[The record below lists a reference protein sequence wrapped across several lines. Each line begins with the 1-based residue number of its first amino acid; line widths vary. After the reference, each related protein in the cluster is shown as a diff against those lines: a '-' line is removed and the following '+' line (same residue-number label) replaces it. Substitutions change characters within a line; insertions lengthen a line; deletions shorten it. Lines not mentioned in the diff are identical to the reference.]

1 MKAFSKNIFL
11 ALLPVAVIFVVYI
24 GDTIFFISAGV
35 VEELV
40 WLREFL
46 LFGAIVGFV
55 PLLASIKVFRPT
67 ETTKKFRVLLLAV
80 LTFFAVSYLSPLII
94 SPVFGVITSY
104 ALMSILFSVISIIG
118 LIQLRDL
125 IFFKQ
130 RKNTART
137 FAILMISIALVS
149 IYGGLS
155 AQDFQQIFRPT
166 LNVAMVPI
174 LFAVF
179 NSFRVSWIAY
189 LSKKQK
195 YLVLLACMIVVGG
208 SVMLQKVV
216 IDSNLNEYS
225 YTVDIFVR
233 LATGT
238 ISIYSFFGMI
248 GLLLYLPTATLF
260 DRKIRDIES
269 LQSLSR
275 AVSSVLDVDKL
286 TEMIS
291 EFTAE
296 YSNSQYSWLVLKEKG
311 EEQFYLSSSY
321 GLTQKQRDNMNFSI
335 NAGTSGLIYKSGE
348 PLISQD
354 VGREESTK
362 HLRAWNSSVKSLIGY
377 PLISESGVMGILY
390 AAKNEE
396 YGFDN
401 DDIDLLGAFTNHIV
415 IALENARLVESSL
428 EKERLEHELRLAH
441 EVQLNLLPKEVPS
454 LPEGFDLAAAS
465 MPANEVGGDYFDFI
479 EIDDDRIG
487 IVIGDV
493 SGKGTSAA
501 FYMAE
506 IKGMIQAYSR
516 IYDSPCKILC
526 DVNRALYGNMD
537 SRSFISLTY
546 AILDTK
552 KRSMKYA
559 RAGHM
564 PVLYYSRENDR
575 WTDLKP
581 KGIGLG
587 MDRGKIF
594 DEVIEEKE
602 QKLKSGELYYFY
614 TDGVSDAMNE
624 DQEEFGEE
632 NIKKSLINSYE
643 LSSEE
648 TKANLITDI
657 WTHIGNQSVHDDVT
671 MIIMKIK

>member
-1 MKAFSKNIFL
+1 LKAFSKNIFL
-11 ALLPVAVIFVVYI
+11 ALLPIAVIIVVYI

-46 LFGAIVGFV
+46 LFSAVVGFV
-55 PLLASIKVFRPT
+55 PLLASIKALRPT

-80 LTFFAVSYLSPLII
+80 LTFFAVSFLSPVVIA
-94 SPVFGVITSY
+94 PAFGVITSY

-137 FAILMISIALVS
+137 FAVLMISIALVS

-155 AQDFQQIFRPT
+155 AQDFNQM
-166 LNVAMVPI
+166 LNIAMVPI
-174 LFAVF
+174 GFAVF

-208 SVMLQKVV
+208 SVTLQKVV

-225 YTVDIFVR
+225 YTINIFVR

-296 YSNSQYSWLVLKEKG
+296 YSNAQYSWLVLKEKG

-321 GLTQKQRDNMNFSI
+321 GLTRKQRDNMNFSI
-335 NAGTSGLIYKSGE
+335 SAGTSGQIYRSGE
-348 PLISQD
+348 PLISLD

-362 HLRAWNSSVKSLIGY
+362 HLTAWNSSVKSLIGY

-415 IALENARLVESSL
+415 IALENAKLVESSL

-441 EVQLNLLPKEVPS
+441 DVQLNLLPKDVPS
-454 LPEGFDLAAAS
+454 LPEGIDLAAAS

-479 EIDDDRIG
+479 EIDDDRMG

-516 IYDSPCKILC
+516 IYDSPRKILC

-564 PVLYYSRENDR
+564 PVLYYNRKNDR

-594 DEVIEEKE
+594 EEVIEEKD

-624 DQEEFGEE
+624 DQQEFGEE
-632 NIKKSLINSYE
+632 NIKKSLTDSYE

-648 TKANLITDI
+648 MKANLISDI

>member
-1 MKAFSKNIFL
+1 MKAFNKNIFL
-11 ALLPVAVIFVVYI
+11 AFLPIAVIIIVYI
-24 GDTIFFISAGV
+24 GDAIFYISAGV
-35 VEELV
+35 VEGLV
-40 WLREFL
+40 WFREFL
-46 LFGAIVGFV
+46 LFGAVVGFV
-55 PLLASIKVFRPT
+55 PLLSSIKVLRPT
-67 ETTKKFRVLLLAV
+67 ATTKKFIVLLLAV
-80 LTFFAVSYLSPLII
+80 LSFFAVSFLSPALIA
-94 SPVFGVITSY
+94 PAFGLITSY
-104 ALMSILFSVISIIG
+104 AVMSILFSLISIIG
-118 LIQLRDL
+118 LIQIRDL

-130 RKNTART
+130 RKNTARV
-137 FAILMISIALVS
+137 FAVLMISIALVS

-155 AQDFQQIFRPT
+155 AQDFNQMLSI
-166 LNVAMVPI
+166 AMVPI
-174 LFAVF
+174 GFALF

-195 YLVLLACMIVVGG
+195 YLVLLACMIVVSG
-208 SVMLQKVV
+208 SVLLQTVV
-216 IDSNLNEYS
+216 DDSNLNEYS
-225 YTVDIFVR
+225 YSINIFVR
-233 LATGT
+233 LATAT

-248 GLLLYLPTATLF
+248 GLLLHLPTATLF

-275 AVSSVLDVDKL
+275 AVSSVLEVEKL

-296 YSNSQYSWLVLKEKG
+296 YSNAQYSWLVLKDKD
-311 EEQFYLSSSY
+311 EERFYLSSSY
-321 GLTQKQRDNMNFSI
+321 GLSQKQRDNMNFSLS
-335 NAGTSGLIYKSGE
+335 AGTSGQIYKSGE
-348 PLISQD
+348 PLISLD

-362 HLRAWNSSVKSLIGY
+362 HLSAWNSRVKSLIGY
-377 PLISESGVMGILY
+377 PLISESEVMGILY
-390 AAKNEE
+390 AAKNVE

-401 DDIDLLGAFTNHIV
+401 DDIELLGAFTNHIV
-415 IALENARLVESSL
+415 IALENAKLVESSI

-441 EVQLNLLPKEVPS
+441 EVQLNLLPKDVPS
-454 LPEGFDLAAAS
+454 LPEGFELAAVS
-465 MPANEVGGDYFDFI
+465 IPADEVGGDYFDFI

-516 IYDSPCKILC
+516 IYDSPRNILC
-526 DVNRALYGNMD
+526 DVNRVLYGNMD

-552 KRSMKYA
+552 KLSMKYA

-564 PVLYYSRENDR
+564 PVLQYSRDNDR

-594 DEVIEEKE
+594 EEVIEEKE
-602 QKLKSGELYYFY
+602 QKLKSGEIYYFY

-632 NIKKSLINSYE
+632 NIKKSLIKSYE

-648 TKANLITDI
+648 MKANLINDI
-657 WTHIGNQSVHDDVT
+657 WAHIGNQSAHDDVT